1 MKINFVSSL
10 NNKHY
15 IILTLVLASF
25 FAISLFLFS
34 TFFFE
39 ISMKNIIF
47 PLFVFFVF
55 LSVISFFLISL
66 AIKKIIIKKVV
77 GIYCEIFPILV
88 ESNPIKKLKKIDS
101 LVCYLKKIASEQNI
115 KMELLKKQENYR
127 KDFIGNI
134 SHELKTPLF
143 TIQGYVLTLLE
154 GDVTDSEIRTK
165 YLKRTAEGVDRL
177 MFVIKDLDMITKF
190 ESGIESLNKVD
201 FDLRET
207 IKNVFDLLEIEGIRN
222 KITLKLDRNYETPVN
237 VFADEERIQQVLT
250 NLIINSL
257 KYGIE
262 KGVTEVSIE
271 HVSDS
276 KIWIRINDNGDGIAK
291 EHLPRLFER
300 FYRVDKG
307 RGRGTGGSGL
317 GLAIVKH
324 IIEAHNEEIFVESK
338 VGIGS
343 EFSFS
348 LSIIPS
354 KEN

>member
-1 MKINFVSSL
+1 MSSL
-10 NNKHY
+10 RNNH
-15 IILTLVLASF
+15 INILPAAL
-25 FAISLFLFS
+25 
-34 TFFFE
+34 
-39 ISMKNIIF
+39 
-47 PLFVFFVF
+47 
-55 LSVISFFLISL
+55 ISFFTGFLFLGVIYFFLEIPLQKLLIPLLLSFVLVFIFCFILISFFVERN
-66 AIKKIIIKKVV
+66 IVQKV
-77 GIYCEIFPILV
+77 GEIYDSVFPILSSSKPI
-88 ESNPIKKLKKIDS
+88 SNFKTIDS
-101 LVCYLKKIASEQNI
+101 LTSNFKKIASEQNLE
-115 KMELLKKQENYR
+115 MESLKKQENYR

-154 GDVTDSEIRTK
+154 GGLEDDEIKTK
-165 YLKRTAEGVDRL
+165 YLKRAAKGIDRL

-190 ESGIESLNKVD
+190 ESGIESLNKVN

-222 KITLKLDRNYETPVN
+222 EITLRLDRNYETPIN

-271 HVSDS
+271 HMNGS

-348 LSIIPS
+348 LSITPL

>member
-1 MKINFVSSL
+1 MSSL
-10 NNKHY
+10 KHKDY
-15 IILTLVLASF
+15 NILTLVLASF
-25 FAISLFLFS
+25 FAISLCLLS

-39 ISMKNIIF
+39 ISMKNLIF
-47 PLFVFFVF
+47 PLFIFFVF
-55 LSVISFFLISL
+55 LSIISFFLISL
-66 AIKKIIIKKVV
+66 IVKQIIIKKVV
-77 GIYCEIFPILV
+77 EIYCDIFPILIS
-88 ESNPIKKLKKIDS
+88 SNPIRKLKKIDS
-101 LVCYLKKIASEQNI
+101 LVYYLKKISSEQDL

-154 GDVTDSEIRTK
+154 GDIKDDKIREK
-165 YLKRTAEGVDRL
+165 YLKQTAKGADRL
-177 MFVIKDLDMITKF
+177 MFVINDLDMITKF

-222 KITLKLDRNYETPVN
+222 EITLRLDRNYETPIN

-257 KYGIE
+257 KYGIK

-271 HVSDS
+271 HTNDS
-276 KIWIRINDNGDGIAK
+276 KIWVRINDNGDGIAK

-307 RGRGTGGSGL
+307 RDRGTGGSGL

>member
-1 MKINFVSSL
+1 MSPL
-10 NNKHY
+10 NNKY
-15 IILTLVLASF
+15 YNILTLALASF
-25 FAISLFLFS
+25 FAFSLFLLS

-47 PLFVFFVF
+47 PLFIFFVF
-55 LSVISFFLISL
+55 LSIISFFLISL
-66 AIKKIIIKKVV
+66 IIKQIIIKKVV
-77 GIYCEIFPILV
+77 EIYKDIFPILV
-88 ESNPIKKLKKIDS
+88 SSNPIGNLKKIDS
-101 LVCYLKKIASEQNI
+101 LVYYLKIIASEQDL

-154 GDVTDSEIRTK
+154 GDIKDDEIREK
-165 YLKRTAEGVDRL
+165 YLKQTAKGVDRL
-177 MFVIKDLDMITKF
+177 MFVINDLDMITKF

-207 IKNVFDLLEIEGIRN
+207 IKNVFDLLEIDGIRN
-222 KITLKLDRNYETPVN
+222 EITLRLDRNYETPIN

-271 HVSDS
+271 HTNDS
-276 KIWIRINDNGDGIAK
+276 KIWVRINDNGNGIEK
-291 EHLPRLFER
+291 KHLPRLFER

-307 RGRGTGGSGL
+307 RDRGTGGSGL

-324 IIEAHNEEIFVESK
+324 IIEAHNQEIFVESK

-348 LSIIPS
+348 LSIKPS

>member
-1 MKINFVSSL
+1 MSSL
-10 NNKHY
+10 NHKYYN
-15 IILTLVLASF
+15 ILTLALASF

-47 PLFVFFVF
+47 TLFIFFVF

-66 AIKKIIIKKVV
+66 IIKQIIIKKVV
-77 GIYCEIFPILV
+77 EIYCDIFPILIS
-88 ESNPIKKLKKIDS
+88 SNPIRKLKKIDS
-101 LVCYLKKIASEQNI
+101 LVYYLKKIASEQNM

-154 GDVTDSEIRTK
+154 GDIKDDEIRTK
-165 YLKRTAEGVDRL
+165 YLKQTAKGVDRL

-190 ESGIESLNKVD
+190 ESGIESLNKVN

-222 KITLKLDRNYETPVN
+222 EITLRLDRNYETPIN

-271 HVSDS
+271 HTNDS
-276 KIWIRINDNGDGIAK
+276 KIWVRINDNGDGIAK

>member
-1 MKINFVSSL
+1 
-10 NNKHY
+10 
-15 IILTLVLASF
+15 
-25 FAISLFLFS
+25 
-34 TFFFE
+34 
-39 ISMKNIIF
+39 MKNIIF
-47 PLFVFFVF
+47 PLFIFFVF
-55 LSVISFFLISL
+55 LSIISFFLISL
-66 AIKKIIIKKVV
+66 IVKQIIIKKVV
-77 GIYCEIFPILV
+77 EIYKDIFPALV
-88 ESNPIKKLKKIDS
+88 SSNPIRKLKKIDS
-101 LVCYLKKIASEQNI
+101 LVYYLKKISSEQDL

-154 GDVTDSEIRTK
+154 GDIKDDKIREK
-165 YLKRTAEGVDRL
+165 YLKQTAKGVDRL
-177 MFVIKDLDMITKF
+177 MFVINDLDMITKF

-207 IKNVFDLLEIEGIRN
+207 IKNVFDLLEIDGIRN
-222 KITLKLDRNYETPVN
+222 EITLRLDRNYETPIN

-257 KYGIE
+257 KYGIK

-271 HVSDS
+271 HTNDS
-276 KIWIRINDNGDGIAK
+276 KIWVRINDNGDGIAK

-307 RGRGTGGSGL
+307 RDRGTGGSGL

-348 LSIIPS
+348 LSITPS

>member
-1 MKINFVSSL
+1 MSPL
-10 NNKHY
+10 NNKY
-15 IILTLVLASF
+15 YNILTLVLASF
-25 FAISLFLFS
+25 FAFSLFLLS

-47 PLFVFFVF
+47 PLFIFFMF
-55 LSVISFFLISL
+55 LSIISFFLISL
-66 AIKKIIIKKVV
+66 IVKQIIIKKVV
-77 GIYCEIFPILV
+77 EIYKDIFPILV
-88 ESNPIKKLKKIDS
+88 SPNPIGNLKKIDS
-101 LVCYLKKIASEQNI
+101 LVYYLKIIASEQDL

-154 GDVTDSEIRTK
+154 GDIKDDEIREK
-165 YLKRTAEGVDRL
+165 YLKQTAKGVDRL
-177 MFVIKDLDMITKF
+177 MFVINDLDMITKF

-207 IKNVFDLLEIEGIRN
+207 IKNVFDLLEIDGIRN
-222 KITLKLDRNYETPVN
+222 EITLRLDRNYETPIN

-271 HVSDS
+271 HTNDS
-276 KIWIRINDNGDGIAK
+276 KIWVRINDNGNGIEK
-291 EHLPRLFER
+291 KHLPRLFER

-307 RGRGTGGSGL
+307 RDRGTGGSGL

-324 IIEAHNEEIFVESK
+324 IIEAHNQEIFVESK

-348 LSIIPS
+348 LSIKPS